1 MEGVL
6 LGFGIVLALVGVGVL
21 ASILLPTRTGAMQEG
36 LTPVI
41 YYITNP
47 ALMFILLAE
56 TELAEVLS
64 VYTPIALIVAAA
76 TAAVYALLSRFILKC
91 QAAQIAVGA
100 MASCYVN
107 AGNIGIPIALYAVG
121 SSAPVVSVLLAQLLV
136 IAPVFLT
143 IFAWCGRKTGSHGSA
158 ASAGTAGSAGSAGT
172 SPTLVRT
179 VLRSV
184 ANPVTTGTAAGALF
198 AATSLTLPPII
209 WTPLEMLGQASIPLL
224 LVVFGMSLRG
234 QKPLAQRNVRAD
246 VVLGS
251 VVKLALMPLIAW
263 AVAYYLFRVEGTAL
277 LGVVAMA
284 ALPTAQNV
292 FLFSAQFGLR
302 VTLVRD
308 IILVSS
314 LLALPA
320 SLLVAL
326 LLG

>member
-1 MEGVL
+1 MEAVL
-6 LGFGIVLALVGVGVL
+6 LGFGIVLALVGVGIA
-21 ASILLPTRTGAMQEG
+21 ASILLPTRTRAMQEG

-64 VYTPIALIVAAA
+64 IYTPIALLVAAA
-76 TAAVYALLSRFILKC
+76 TAAVYALFSRFILKRP
-91 QAAQIAVGA
+91 AAQTAVGA

-143 IFAWCGRKTGSHGSA
+143 IFAWCGRATS
-158 ASAGTAGSAGSAGT
+158 SAGSSLAPGSAGASQSRDR
-172 SPTLVRT
+172 SPTLART

-184 ANPVTTGTAAGALF
+184 ANPVTLGTAAGALF
-198 AATSLTLPPII
+198 AATSLTMPPII

-224 LVVFGMSLRG
+224 LMVFGMSLRG
-234 QKPLAQRNVRAD
+234 QKPLAQRSLRAD

-251 VVKLALMPLIAW
+251 VVKLALMPVIAW
-263 AVAYYLFRVEGTAL
+263 AVAYYLFHVEGTAL

-292 FLFSAQFGLR
+292 FLFSAQFGLK

-308 IILVSS
+308 IILMSS

-320 SLLVAL
+320 ALLVAV

>member
-6 LGFGIVLALVGVGVL
+6 LGFGVVLVLVGVGVL

-56 TELAEVLS
+56 TELAEVLG
-64 VYTPIALIVAAA
+64 VYTPIALVAAA
-76 TAAVYALLSRFILKC
+76 ATSAVYALLSRFALRRPG
-91 QAAQIAVGA
+91 AQTAVGA

-143 IFAWCGRKTGSHGSA
+143 IFAWYGRKAPTA
-158 ASAGTAGSAGSAGT
+158 AAPSAGAP
-172 SPTLVRT
+172 PTLGRT

-198 AATSLTLPPII
+198 AATSLTLPAII

-234 QKPLAQRNVRAD
+234 QKPLAQRSLRPD
-246 VVLGS
+246 VVLAS
-251 VVKLALMPLIAW
+251 VVKLALMPVIAW
-263 AVAYYLFRVEGTAL
+263 AVAHYLFRVEGTAL